1 MMMFIRA
8 NETFLVEVPAAGGTL
23 HEGLIGLP
31 RTINPVLAITEV
43 DRDISALIYAGLMKY
58 SGNKL
63 VTDLAK
69 SYTVSENGLEYTF
82 ILRDDIRFHD
92 GVAVTADDV
101 VFTIK
106 KIQEG
111 NLKSPRRPDWTNI
124 IITSKS
130 PSEIIFTLKQPYAP
144 FLSNTTIGIIPKH
157 IWGTLN
163 DNEFIFSS
171 NNIEPVGAGPYKVSN
186 VLKDSE
192 SIPFEYHLT
201 AWNRY
206 HGKTPYITSII
217 FSFFS
222 DEAKAVEALTN
233 GSIDSVPSISA
244 AAAAQL
250 EPESRSYKIIS
261 ESLPRIFGVFFN
273 QNHNA
278 LFADKVVRQALEMS
292 VDRRTIIDSVLFGY
306 GTPLTGPLP
315 KETSVKITG
324 TQSTT
329 TSASLIVAAMEL
341 LEKNGWKKNAAGI
354 YEKKTKTSDQEM
366 TFTLFTADTPDL
378 KKTAEILKNYWIQL
392 GVNIDVK
399 VFESNDLYQN
409 IIRTRKYDALLFGE
423 QIGKDRDLYA
433 FWHSSQRNAPGLN
446 ISMYTNSKADV
457 LLEDIRITTDD
468 VSRAKK
474 YIEFDQLIRTDIPA
488 IFLYSPD
495 FIYPVPKTIQN
506 IQLGN
511 MTTPSDRW
519 NSVESWYIVTEKV
532 WKWFVQK

>member
-1 MMMFIRA
+1 MFVHV
-8 NETFLVEVPAAGGTL
+8 NDTFLVEIPATGGTL
-23 HEGLIGLP
+23 REGLIGLP

-58 SGNKL
+58 SGDKL

-69 SYTVSENGLEYTF
+69 SYTVSKNGLEYTF

-92 GVAVTADDV
+92 NAPVTADDV
-101 VFTIK
+101 VFTIQ

-111 NLKSPRRPDWTNI
+111 SLKSPRRPDWTNVTV
-124 IITSKS
+124 TSKS
-130 PSEIIFTLKQPYAP
+130 PNEIVFTLKQPFAP
-144 FLSNTTIGIIPKH
+144 FITNTTVGIIPKH

-163 DNEFIFSS
+163 NNEFIFSS
-171 NNIEPVGAGPYKVSN
+171 NNIEPIGAGPYKVNKVS
-186 VLKDSE
+186 KDSE
-192 SIPFEYHLT
+192 SIPFKYHIT
-201 AWNRY
+201 AWSRY
-206 HGKTPYITSII
+206 HGKVPYITSII

-222 DEAKAVEALTN
+222 DETKAITALTN
-233 GSIDSVPSISA
+233 GSIDSVPAISA
-244 AAAAQL
+244 AAADQL
-250 EPESRSYKIIS
+250 KPQSHGKYKIVS

-273 QNHNA
+273 QNHNN

-292 VDRRTIIDSVLFGY
+292 VDRRAIIDSVLFGY
-306 GTPLTGPLP
+306 GTPITGPLP
-315 KETSVKITG
+315 TENSVKIIG

-329 TSASLIVAAMEL
+329 TNSSLIIAAMEL
-341 LEKNGWKKNAAGI
+341 LEKNGWEKNTAGI
-354 YEKKTKTSDQEM
+354 YEKKTKTSNQEM

-378 KKTAEILKNYWIQL
+378 KKTAEILKSYWIQL

-433 FWHSSQRNAPGLN
+433 FWHSSQRIAPGLN
-446 ISMYTNSKADV
+446 ISMYTNSKADT

-468 VSRAKK
+468 ASRAKK

-495 FIYPVPKTIQN
+495 FIYPVPRIIQN

-511 MTTPSDRW
+511 MTAPSDRW
-519 NSVESWYIVTEKV
+519 NSIESWYIVTEKV
-532 WKWFVQK
+532 WKWFVRK